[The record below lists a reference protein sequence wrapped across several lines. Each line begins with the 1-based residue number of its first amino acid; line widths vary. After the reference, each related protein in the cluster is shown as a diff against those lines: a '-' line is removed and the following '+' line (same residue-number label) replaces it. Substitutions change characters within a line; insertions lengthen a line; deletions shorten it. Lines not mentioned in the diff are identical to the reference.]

1 MELSYVFIPSHD
13 DVILIY
19 QPLGKGLLQRLL
31 LNLCAHSVTR
41 ANLVQILL
49 DMIRPEMETSPR
61 ELAISNPL
69 RLYGCQSNVVYGRSQ
84 LLNGKYFLSIFVVYY
99 SRWLPEHSLTFFVP
113 NTGLPPLVFR
123 RVLEVL
129 TYLATNH
136 SAVADMLF
144 YFDSS
149 LLSQKPSV
157 CEGKGK
163 EKVTHVTDTQNLEI
177 PLVVFLKLLN
187 RPQLLQSTSHLALV
201 CLA

>member
-1 MELSYVFIPSHD
+1 M
-13 DVILIY
+13 
-19 QPLGKGLLQRLL
+19 
-31 LNLCAHSVTR
+31 
-41 ANLVQILL
+41 
-49 DMIRPEMETSPR
+49 
-61 ELAISNPL
+61 
-69 RLYGCQSNVVYGRSQ
+69 
-84 LLNGKYFLSIFVVYY
+84 
-99 SRWLPEHSLTFFVP
+99 
-113 NTGLPPLVFR
+113 FR

-149 LLSQKPSV
+149 LLSQMSSPKPSV

-163 EKVTHVTDTQNLEI
+163 AKVTHVTDSRDLEM

>member
-1 MELSYVFIPSHD
+1 MVVLPID
-13 DVILIY
+13 
-19 QPLGKGLLQRLL
+19 
-31 LNLCAHSVTR
+31 
-41 ANLVQILL
+41 
-49 DMIRPEMETSPR
+49 IR
-61 ELAISNPL
+61 
-69 RLYGCQSNVVYGRSQ
+69 C
-84 LLNGKYFLSIFVVYY
+84 YY
-99 SRWLPEHSLTFFVP
+99 SCWLPEHSLTLFVP

-149 LLSQKPSV
+149 LLYQKPTV

-163 EKVTHVTDTQNLEI
+163 EKATHATDTQNLEI

-201 CLA
+201 CSA